1 MPQKFKTVNVLF
13 FLFGLAIFVFLVSE
27 FGLDRIAENAHKAGW
42 SLIYVVIVWLG
53 IYLLN
58 TSAWRL
64 VLGERGSGISFRKL
78 FMVTVSGFVINY
90 ITPVIAIGGEPY
102 RVGALSGALG
112 TQRSVSSVVLY
123 RMVHLLGHMLLLL
136 TGVASALLALS
147 LPPALNAGLAASGV
161 LLCGVI
167 VATVLGHRYGF
178 FTRLRSILGALPFL
192 GRAADALARHESSL
206 AEMDR
211 TITEV
216 YHDRRGALC
225 GAVLLEYAS
234 RALMGLEVFLIL
246 QGVGIDVTLPSALF
260 LYLVYSI
267 VINLMFFIP
276 MNLGAREG
284 GLCLGLESLGLAP
297 LLGVYLGIV
306 MRLRE
311 FFWILLGL
319 LFILLSGEKRR
330 LEAEGGA

>member
-1 MPQKFKTVNVLF
+1 MRQKFTPVNVFF
-13 FLFGLAIFVFLVSE
+13 FLFGLGIFVYLVSQL
-27 FGLDRIAENAHKAGW
+27 GLGRILENAHKAGW
-42 SLIYVVIVWLG
+42 SLIYVVIVWLA

-64 VLGERGSGISFRKL
+64 VLGEHGADVSFRKL
-78 FMVTVSGFVINY
+78 FMVTVSGFSINY
-90 ITPVIAIGGEPY
+90 ITPIIAIGGEPY
-102 RVGALSGALG
+102 KVSVLSGALG
-112 TQRSVSSVVLY
+112 KERSVSAVVLY

-136 TGVASALLALS
+136 TGVAVALTALS
-147 LPPALNAGLAASGV
+147 LPPALMAGLALVGF
-161 LLCGVI
+161 LICGVI
-167 VATVLGHRYGF
+167 AATILGHRYGF
-178 FTRLRSILGALPFL
+178 FSRLKSILSALPFL
-192 GRAADALARHESSL
+192 RRAAAALGRNEASL

-216 YHDRRGALC
+216 YHERRGTLY

-234 RALMGLEVFLIL
+234 RAFMGLEVYLIL

-284 GLCLGLESLGLAP
+284 GLYLGLESLGLTP

-319 LFILLSGEKRR
+319 LFILLSGEKRG
-330 LEAEGGA
+330 LEPKGGS